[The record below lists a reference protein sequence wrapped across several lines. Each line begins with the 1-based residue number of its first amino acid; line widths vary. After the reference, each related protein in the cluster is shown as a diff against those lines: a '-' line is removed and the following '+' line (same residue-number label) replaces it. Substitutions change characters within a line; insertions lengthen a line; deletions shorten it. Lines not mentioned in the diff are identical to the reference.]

1 MLRAPKNFRPAW
13 LLLVASV
20 LALFRPSIARA
31 HELAVDR
38 LTLFPDVE
46 RGHVRGQILFDP
58 KLTRA
63 NNDEGLERISPRVVG
78 FLRDNLALEVDGT
91 RVPITF
97 EVRELWA
104 GDGALEGDSVMLDAA
119 LPKSARELRV
129 FAGVPLRA
137 LAVSI
142 ESVRKNERFPP
153 QNALLLGGELTPPY
167 RLLTPIGNGG
177 WAEGDPDLVGANI
190 PRHRDAPAAATPAPP
205 SAPGATPRS
214 GFARESAWVVAGR
227 YVRLG
232 VAHILPHGWDH
243 VLFVAGLVLG
253 SRRKLRALLPQ
264 LGAFTVAHTVTLGLG
279 ALGLVVLPGG
289 VIEPL
294 IAFSIAFVAL
304 ENLLKRGEPRYRTV
318 WAFAFGLLHG
328 QGFAGALAETG
339 IPRES
344 FLTAL
349 LSFNV
354 GVELGQLA
362 VVGALLVLLRGLDEP
377 DRFQRYALR
386 PGSVV
391 IAMMGLYW
399 AVERLVA

>member
-1 MLRAPKNFRPAW
+1 MRVPMYFRPLW
-13 LLLVASV
+13 LAFVL
-20 LALFRPSIARA
+20 LALLSPSAARA

-38 LTLFPDVE
+38 LTLFPDAG

-58 KLTRA
+58 ELTRA
-63 NNDEGLERISPRVVG
+63 NNDEGLERIAPRVVG
-78 FLRDNLALEVDGT
+78 FLRENVALEVDGAS
-91 RVPITF
+91 VPIAF

-104 GDGALEGDSVMLDAA
+104 ADGALEGDSVMLDAT
-119 LPKSARELRV
+119 LPKNARELRV
-129 FAGVPLRA
+129 FAGKPLRA

-142 ESVRKNERFPP
+142 ESVGTNERFPP
-153 QNALLLGGELTPPY
+153 QNVLLLGGERTPPY
-167 RLLTPIGNGG
+167 RLATPLGNSG
-177 WAEGDPDLVGANI
+177 WSEGDPDLVGANL
-190 PRHRDAPAAATPAPP
+190 PRHRDKPAPPAAATGAPVASTARP
-205 SAPGATPRS
+205 
-214 GFARESAWVVAGR
+214 GFASESAWTVAGR

-253 SRRKLRALLPQ
+253 ARRKLRSLLAQ
-264 LGAFTVAHTVTLGLG
+264 LAAFTVAHTVTLGLG

-294 IAFSIAFVAL
+294 IAVSIAFVAL
-304 ENLLKRGEPRYRTV
+304 ENLLKRGEPRFRAA
-318 WAFAFGLLHG
+318 WAFVFGLLHG

-362 VVGALLVLLRGLDEP
+362 VVGALLLLLRGLDEP
-377 DRFQRYALR
+377 ERFRRYALR
-386 PGSVV
+386 PGSIV